1 MAVSVPVSRET
12 LPAEL
17 YRSNEVYERGIDTV
31 FRRSWACA
39 ASGLSMPP
47 RN

>member
-1 MAVSVPVSRET
+1 MPMSRET

-17 YRSNEVYERGIDTV
+17 YRSNEVYEREIDTV

-39 ASGLSMPP
+39 GRSEYVAAPGS
-47 RN
+47 